1 MKTATATQRAYVNK
15 KSEATL
21 TCPNCKRTHLVSFAH
36 YKDLQERVRAKCSCG
51 CQFTVENITLESR
64 KFYRKQTK
72 LPGSYSKADMSK
84 SGIIRVIN
92 LSFSGLQF
100 RTDKE
105 HDLEVKDIIGIKFIL
120 EDGKKTELRRTAVVK
135 NVRGQKIGAE
145 FCDSQIFD
153 LDLCYF
159 LMLN

>member
-1 MKTATATQRAYVNK
+1 
-15 KSEATL
+15 
-21 TCPNCKRTHLVSFAH
+21 
-36 YKDLQERVRAKCSCG
+36 
-51 CQFTVENITLESR
+51 
-64 KFYRKQTK
+64 
-72 LPGSYSKADMSK
+72 MSK
-84 SGIIRVIN
+84 SGLIRVIN

-105 HDLEVKDIIGIKFIL
+105 HDLEVKDIIGVKFIL
-120 EDGKKTELRRTAVVK
+120 EDGKKTELRRTAVIK